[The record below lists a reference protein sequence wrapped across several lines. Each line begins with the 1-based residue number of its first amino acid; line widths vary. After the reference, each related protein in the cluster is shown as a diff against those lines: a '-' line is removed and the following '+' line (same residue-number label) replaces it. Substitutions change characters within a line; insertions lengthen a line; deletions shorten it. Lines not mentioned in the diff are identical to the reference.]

1 MDTHDARVLD
11 QIRAGQSELENHY
24 VDELLAG
31 RLDRRQFLRRGAVI
45 GMSTTVMG
53 TILAACGGANSSSSA
68 SSSSSGAAPAAGTPK
83 KGGTLKVA
91 TQAPSAAVNP
101 LTVSDAGGLAM
112 LNQTGEFLAFD
123 SNLKQTLEPML
134 ALSWTPNKDGSV
146 WTFKLRPG
154 VTFHNG
160 QAMTAD
166 DVVYTIQ
173 QLSDPKNASNALSA
187 FTGVLTPSGVQ
198 KVDSMTVA
206 FHLAAP
212 NGNFPYLVSSDNYNA
227 IIVPKGTDFS
237 KWQST
242 FVGTGAFKLTT
253 YTQNVGAQFAAN
265 PSHWGGGPYLD
276 GTNFTFYT
284 SQPPQVLALQG
295 GQVDAITQFVVQG
308 AQGLIN
314 NPSFTI
320 ITLKSSNHRE
330 LSMRTDLA
338 PYTDPRVRQAVAL
351 TMDRT
356 GMVAALLDG
365 KGLIGNDSPFSP
377 VFPSTDTTVPQRAQ
391 NIAMAKQL
399 LSAAGHPSGF
409 STQLFT
415 EIYQE
420 IPQLAQVMKADLAKA
435 GINASLRVET
445 QTQYYGKST
454 IGNSDWLD
462 GAMSLVDYG
471 SRGVPNVF
479 LTSPLT
485 STGTWNAARFKDP
498 AYDKL
503 VKQYVAAV
511 DLQTQKQIAGKIQ
524 TLLLAQTPIVIP
536 YFIDGLTATKSNVQG
551 VNPTSISQ
559 IYLDKAYIT

>member
-1 MDTHDARVLD
+1 MAKDARRLD
-11 QIRAGQSELENHY
+11 LIRTSNSELENHY
-24 VDELLAG
+24 IDELLAG

-45 GMSTTVMG
+45 GMSTTAMG
-53 TILAACGGANSSSSA
+53 AILAACGGANSSSSA

-83 KGGTLKVA
+83 KGGTLRVA
-91 TQAPSAAVNP
+91 NTVPSAAVNP

-123 SNLKQTLEPML
+123 SNLKLMLEPML
-134 ALSWTPNKDGSV
+134 ALSWKPNSDGSV

-160 QAMTAD
+160 QPMTAD
-166 DVVYTIQ
+166 DVVYTLQ

-187 FTGVLTPSGVQ
+187 FAGVLTPSGVK

-242 FVGTGAFKLTT
+242 FVGTGAFKLKS
-253 YTQNVGAQFAAN
+253 YTQGVGAQFVAN

-276 GTNFTFYT
+276 STNFSFYT

-308 AQGLIN
+308 AQGLLN
-314 NPSFTI
+314 NPSYTI

-330 LSMRTDLA
+330 LSMRTDQA
-338 PYTDPRVRQAVAL
+338 PFTDPRVRQAVAL

-356 GMVAALLDG
+356 GMVAALLAG

-377 VFPSTDTTVPQRAQ
+377 VFPSTDTSVPQRTQ

-399 LSAAGHPSGF
+399 LSAAGHASGF

-420 IPQLAQVMKADLAKA
+420 IPQLAQVMKADMAKA
-435 GINASLRVET
+435 GINANLKVET

-454 IGNSDWLD
+454 VGNSDWLD
-462 GAMSLVDYG
+462 GTMSLVDYG

-485 STGTWNAARFKDP
+485 SKGTWNAARFKDP
-498 AYDKL
+498 AYDNL

-511 DLQTQKQIAGKIQ
+511 DLQTQKQIAAKIQ

-559 IYLDKAYIT
+559 IYLDKAYIG